1 MTKGTSNFM
10 SGSLKLSIHPAKFDD
25 HRHCGSGDKIVLVCH
40 VILQDH
46 NLDHKT
52 ILLVIGTLLVEI

>member
-1 MTKGTSNFM
+1 M

-25 HRHCGSGDKIVLVCH
+25 HRHCGSGDKMVLVCH

-52 ILLVIGTLLVEI
+52 ILLVIGTLVVEI